1 MSESSLAPSVE
12 KMVNSSDNAIGH
24 RHLRITEPS
33 PWVKRFAPLIPA
45 RGRVLDLACG
55 NGRHTRYLL
64 ELGCSAIALD
74 RDITA
79 VADIASSPRVQV
91 IEADLE
97 DGQGWPLG
105 GQRFDGIVVVN
116 YLYRP
121 LFAHLLDGLAEG
133 GVLIYETFARGNEA
147 FSRPRNP
154 DHLLRNGEL
163 IDIVGGRLQIVAY
176 EHGLIESGPLPGVI
190 QRICAVNDRQRSTR
204 ADGEP
209 TPHPVETGRK

>member
-1 MSESSLAPSVE
+1 
-12 KMVNSSDNAIGH
+12 MVNSRDSAIGH
-24 RHLRITEPS
+24 RHLRITAPS

-45 RGRVLDLACG
+45 GGRVLDLACG
-55 NGRHTRYLL
+55 NGRHTRYLI
-64 ELGCSAIALD
+64 ERGWFAVALD
-74 RDITA
+74 RDTAA
-79 VADIASSPRVQV
+79 VADLAASPQVQV

-97 DGQGWPLG
+97 DGGAWPLA

-121 LFAHLLDGLAEG
+121 LFPHLLDGLAEG

-154 DHLLRNGEL
+154 DHLLGSGEL

-176 EHGLIESGPLPGVI
+176 EHGLVENGPLPGVI
-190 QRICAVNDRQRSTR
+190 QRICAINDRGRSVR

-209 TPHPVETGRK
+209 TPHPVGAEGD

>member
-1 MSESSLAPSVE
+1 
-12 KMVNSSDNAIGH
+12 MVNSHDNAIGH

-55 NGRHTRYLL
+55 NGRHARYLIG
-64 ELGCSAIALD
+64 LGYSAIALD
-74 RDITA
+74 RDTAA
-79 VADIASSPRVQV
+79 VADLASSPQVQV
-91 IEADLE
+91 IETDLE
-97 DGQGWPLG
+97 DGGTWPLA

-121 LFAHLLDGLAEG
+121 LFPHLLDGLAEG

-154 DHLLRNGEL
+154 DHLLLGGEL
-163 IDIVGGRLQIVAY
+163 IDIVGGHLQIVAY
-176 EHGLIESGPLPGVI
+176 EHGLVESGPLPGVI
-190 QRICAVNDRQRSTR
+190 QRICAVNDRRRSTR

-209 TPHPVETGRK
+209 APHPVQAGRD

>member
-1 MSESSLAPSVE
+1 MTTPSVAPSAE
-12 KMVNSSDNAIGH
+12 KMVNSPDTPIGH
-24 RHLRITEPS
+24 RHLKITAPS

-45 RGRVLDLACG
+45 GGRVLDLACG
-55 NGRHTRYLL
+55 NGRHARYLI
-64 ELGCSAIALD
+64 ERGCFAVALD
-74 RDITA
+74 RDVSA
-79 VADIASSPRVQV
+79 VADLAPSPRAQV

-97 DGQGWPLG
+97 DGGAWPLA

-121 LFAHLLDGLAEG
+121 LFPHLLDGLAEG

-154 DHLLRNGEL
+154 DHLLRSGEL
-163 IDIVGGRLQIVAY
+163 IDAVGGRLQIVAY
-176 EHGLIESGPLPGVI
+176 EHGRIESGPLPGVI
-190 QRICAVNDRQRSTR
+190 QRICAVNDRGRSAR

-209 TPHPVETGRK
+209 APHRVEAGPD